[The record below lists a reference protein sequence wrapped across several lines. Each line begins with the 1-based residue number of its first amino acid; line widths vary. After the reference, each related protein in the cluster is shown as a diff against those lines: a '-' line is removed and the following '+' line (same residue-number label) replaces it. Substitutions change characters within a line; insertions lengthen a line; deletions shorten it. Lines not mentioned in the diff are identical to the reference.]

1 MIVST
6 QVCDSMPE
14 AVACQIRIE
23 AFESDVEL
31 RCSTPTLF
39 KGELL
44 QQPYGKGMVLTE
56 ALFFAVPKATCIVPR
71 SKSKSSRFRFL
82 TSPIRVPQ

>member
-1 MIVST
+1 MIAST
-6 QVCDSMPE
+6 QVCDSVPE
-14 AVACQIRIE
+14 AVGRQLRIE
-23 AFESDVEL
+23 AVESDVEL

-44 QQPYGKGMVLTE
+44 PQVHNLCGNGMVLTE

-71 SKSKSSRFRFL
+71 SKSVSYTHL
-82 TSPIRVPQ
+82 TLPTMS